1 MKRRLIYL
9 SFLTLTV
16 VVNLTL
22 ASAHGRGGRGGGGEK
37 GETGKDMEGE
47 CEEGGRH

>member
-9 SFLTLTV
+9 SSLTLTV

-22 ASAHGRGGRGGGGEK
+22 ASAHGKGGAEGPPLGRGGGRKE
-37 GETGKDMEGE
+37 ETAGDMGV
-47 CEEGGRH
+47 